1 MNIWLKKYYRYDVQ
15 KLLIGIDGI
24 RFFETIGGK
33 YVKLSLL
40 SGEKTIS
47 ASGGADLQSNN
58 KQHGVEVSETGV
70 KVKGATYMPG
80 VLLAG
85 DGNAGGGGGTIPF
98 EAKNHATLVVEKLT
112 GNGHYRVWHS
122 VGHKDYTVQLTLK
135 TAGLTA
141 IASLPGC
148 FCTFFVLFVFAVID
162 PRSLNNFISYFSHLS
177 SQEKKVRCQRIPF

>member
-24 RFFETIGGK
+24 RFLETIGGK

-47 ASGGADLQSNN
+47 VSGGADLQSNN

-70 KVKGATYMPG
+70 KVKGATDMPR

-85 DGNAGGGGGTIPF
+85 DGYSGGGGIIRFG
-98 EAKNHATLVVEKLT
+98 AKNHDEKTVEKLS
-112 GNGHYRVWHS
+112 GNGYYRVWHK
-122 VGHKDYTVQLTLK
+122 VGHKNYTVQLTLK
-135 TAGLTA
+135 SATLTA
-141 IASLPGC
+141 MWENAQNDYFDVKLYSGATLTMGD
-148 FCTFFVLFVFAVID
+148 FSFVIYG
-162 PRSLNNFISYFSHLS
+162 NN
-177 SQEKKVRCQRIPF
+177 

>member
-33 YVKLSLL
+33 YIKLSLL

-70 KVKGATYMPG
+70 KVKGATDMPG

-85 DGNAGGGGGTIPF
+85 DGYSGGGGTILF
-98 EAKNHATLVVEKLT
+98 GAKNHATLVVEKLT
-112 GNGHYRVWHS
+112 GNGYYRVWLS

-141 IASLPGC
+141 IASLPGY
-148 FCTFFVLFVFAVID
+148 FVLFVFAVID